1 MEDEGD
7 LDLNMEDEGEPE
19 LNMEDEGYIE
29 LNLEDEGY
37 LDYHLGSDPPHKK
50 KNNERLWSVVTA
62 SFVAALGSFSF
73 GYGMGYSSAAVTQ
86 LSDKNTTDLYLD
98 EDGITWFGVRK
109 CSLFHTCLTDY
120 FITVRLL
127 LLYFARETKIACCGC
142 RDTTDQKAG

>member
-7 LDLNMEDEGEPE
+7 LD
-19 LNMEDEGYIE
+19 
-29 LNLEDEGY
+29 
-37 LDYHLGSDPPHKK
+37 YHMGSDPPHKR
-50 KNNERLWSVVTA
+50 KNNERLWSVLTA
-62 SFVAALGSFSF
+62 CFVAALGSFSF

-109 CSLFHTCLTDY
+109 CSFFHACLTYY

-127 LLYFARETKIACCGC
+127 LLYFACEMKIACCTLKVAVVVI
-142 RDTTDQKAG
+142 RQTKKLVKQDRS